1 MRHPKLSI
9 IIPVLNQKQHLQN
22 AIESVINQD
31 FTDYELIVIDGKSTD
46 NSLDVIKKY
55 ESKISY
61 WESSEDKN
69 VYDAMNKGIA
79 LATGDIIGVLNADD
93 FYANEEVV
101 SKIAQ
106 KFESENIEGLVA
118 FHFIKVIFVSFY

>member
-9 IIPVLNQKQHLQN
+9 IIPVLNQEQYLQI

-46 NSLDVIKKY
+46 NSLDIVKKY

-69 VYDAMNKGIA
+69 V
-79 LATGDIIGVLNADD
+79 
-93 FYANEEVV
+93 
-101 SKIAQ
+101 
-106 KFESENIEGLVA
+106 
-118 FHFIKVIFVSFY
+118 

>member
-61 WESSEDKN
+61 WESSE
-69 VYDAMNKGIA
+69 
-79 LATGDIIGVLNADD
+79 
-93 FYANEEVV
+93 
-101 SKIAQ
+101 
-106 KFESENIEGLVA
+106 
-118 FHFIKVIFVSFY
+118 

>member
-9 IIPVLNQKQHLQN
+9 IIPVLNQEQYLRI

-46 NSLDVIKKY
+46 NSLDIIKKY

-61 WESSEDKN
+61 WESSRFETFLK
-69 VYDAMNKGIA
+69 
-79 LATGDIIGVLNADD
+79 
-93 FYANEEVV
+93 
-101 SKIAQ
+101 KILD
-106 KFESENIEGLVA
+106 SL
-118 FHFIKVIFVSFY
+118 S